1 MENFGYFLL
10 GVVTTITISVFFY
23 LRSGEQL
30 NREAKLLREEAEKLR
45 KLQELTIYALT
56 NPTSNIQPTRDAEG
70 KIIGL
75 TVTAVGSSMAMVTAT
90 GTLTLTPDASLIL
103 DDRRIVKN
111 LIGKVKL
118 QIRLQRSAA

>member
-90 GTLTLTPDASLIL
+90 GKLTLTPTPA
-103 DDRRIVKN
+103 
-111 LIGKVKL
+111 
-118 QIRLQRSAA
+118 